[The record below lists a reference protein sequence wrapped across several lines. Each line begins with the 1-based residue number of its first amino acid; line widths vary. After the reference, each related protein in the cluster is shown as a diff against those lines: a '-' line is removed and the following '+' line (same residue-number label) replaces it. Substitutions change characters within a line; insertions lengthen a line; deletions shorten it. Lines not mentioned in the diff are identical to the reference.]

1 MKKSAYDKKV
11 TNNNDYIADSGRFD
25 ESFEKELSNT
35 YSDDTS
41 FSESLKHIQ
50 KMALKGKLNPIH
62 KQVMEEWQSLFPDRF
77 ENFCNQMSDQNRQKL
92 IHFLHLDHD
101 ES

>member
-1 MKKSAYDKKV
+1 
-11 TNNNDYIADSGRFD
+11 
-25 ESFEKELSNT
+25 
-35 YSDDTS
+35 
-41 FSESLKHIQ
+41 
-50 KMALKGKLNPIH
+50 MALKGKLNPIH